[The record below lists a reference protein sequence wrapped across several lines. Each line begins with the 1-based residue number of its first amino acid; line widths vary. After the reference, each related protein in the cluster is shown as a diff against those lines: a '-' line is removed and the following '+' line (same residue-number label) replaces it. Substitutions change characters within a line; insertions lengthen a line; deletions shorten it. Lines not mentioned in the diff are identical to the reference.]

1 MFKPNKTKQMIGYF
15 IKKSDGEINYTKL
28 LKLLYISDR
37 ISLDKRGFPMTYDS
51 YFSMK
56 NGPVLSNTY
65 NQIKDTKTNGSG
77 SCEWRSNLHRSEK
90 NQYYV
95 TWTGDYEY
103 ELLSKADLN
112 IMKDVWEEFGK
123 YDVWKLIEHVHTFQE
138 WEHPGTSS
146 RPIPYQKLL
155 TTLGYDEDEAQEIA
169 EEISNEKS
177 IKEFLKNL

>member
-1 MFKPNKTKQMIGYF
+1 
-15 IKKSDGEINYTKL
+15 
-28 LKLLYISDR
+28 
-37 ISLDKRGFPMTYDS
+37 
-51 YFSMK
+51 
-56 NGPVLSNTY
+56 
-65 NQIKDTKTNGSG
+65 
-77 SCEWRSNLHRSEK
+77 
-90 NQYYV
+90 
-95 TWTGDYEY
+95 
-103 ELLSKADLN
+103 
-112 IMKDVWEEFGK
+112 